1 MLTILMLKR
10 AVFINRVVLLLFWQW
25 LKQNIAEK
33 KFFQSQMISSQSE
46 ERTMVSTREKDDTSN
61 KNHEDVFSRVRKMIR
76 PIISHGGV

>member
-1 MLTILMLKR
+1 MLKR

>member
-61 KNHEDVFSRVRKMIR
+61 KNHEDVFSRVRKMIS

>member
-1 MLTILMLKR
+1 MLTILMIKR

-46 ERTMVSTREKDDTSN
+46 ERTMVSTREKDDPSN
-61 KNHEDVFSRVRKMIR
+61 KNHEDVFSPVRKMIR
-76 PIISHGGV
+76 PIISHGDV

>member
-1 MLTILMLKR
+1 MLTTLMLKR
-10 AVFINRVVLLLFWQW
+10 AVFIRRVVLLLFWQW

-46 ERTMVSTREKDDTSN
+46 ERKMVSTREKDDTSN

>member
-1 MLTILMLKR
+1 MLKR

-61 KNHEDVFSRVRKMIR
+61 KNHEDVFSRVRKMIS